1 MGVYRTVVRIHSEP
15 PLSLMRTFR
24 AAAKHS
30 NFTRAAEELRVSQ
43 SAVSQQIRQ
52 LEKTLGIVLF
62 DRAGPVVRLTDDGR
76 RLAYAVTDGLAII
89 EEALGKMGARTR
101 DNRLKL
107 RAISSFSFFTLWLMP
122 HLPAFLDEHPEIELD
137 IITTHWVTPPL
148 EASTHLHIDL
158 GPLPDT
164 AELVVGPQTLLAVA
178 HPDIAARV
186 NEPSDLAQVTLL
198 EVVGTDGWRQ
208 LLSRFDTVLEP
219 WPHAHTSTTSVH
231 SIELARM
238 GRGVALVQ
246 DLLVE
251 DLLAK
256 GELVTVAGMTQP
268 ASEHFFLML
277 PEPSKLNS
285 AESAFVD
292 WLRSFQR

>member
-1 MGVYRTVVRIHSEP
+1 
-15 PLSLMRTFR
+15 MRTFR

-30 NFTRAAEELRVSQ
+30 NFTRAADELWVSQ

-52 LEKTLGIVLF
+52 LEKTLGTVLF
-62 DRAGPVVRLTDDGR
+62 DRAGPVVRLTEDGR

-89 EEALGKMGARTR
+89 EEALGKMGARPR
-101 DNRLKL
+101 DSRLEL

-122 HLPAFLDEHPEIELD
+122 RLPALLDEHPEIELD
-137 IITTHWVTPPL
+137 VMTSFWVRPPSV
-148 EASTHLHIDL
+148 ASTPLHIDF

-164 AELVVGPQTLLAVA
+164 AELVVGPLTLRAVA

-198 EVVGTDGWRQ
+198 EVVGTDGWQQ
-208 LLSRFDTVLEP
+208 LLPRFDTVLEP
-219 WPHAHTSTTSVH
+219 WPHTHTSTTFMH

-238 GRGVALVQ
+238 GRGVALVH

-251 DLLAK
+251 DLLAR

-268 ASEHFFLML
+268 SREHFFLML
-277 PEPSKLNS
+277 PERSKLNS